1 MVSAEC
7 SASPERQTSPTNAL
21 DLVLKYAA
29 VFAALVYG
37 VGFLEE
43 IEYASW
49 LGVGSVDFPLA
60 NPRYFAVGS
69 LMLLACLWSVA
80 LVLPAVLPP
89 GPWTIRRAGSDEE
102 TLRRLTK
109 EMEKVNYAIA
119 TIAAFV
125 LAFAGS
131 HWAYFLPTVPALRL
145 SAVVLLINAIAL
157 AIVRSPDR
165 YFRLPIGHQLGV
177 MLTLA
182 ALLAVFSVQC
192 GYAHWC
198 REAQTTGA
206 KTRLLVAPEAVE
218 GARMLGVVF
227 SDEKRA
233 SGLPEVTEP
242 VRVLFEGDRAYVLRL
257 KSGTIVQLSK
267 EKIWGIRP

>member
-1 MVSAEC
+1 MGSAEC
-7 SASPERQTSPTNAL
+7 SASPERQISPTDAL

-29 VFAALVYG
+29 VFATLVYG

-69 LMLLACLWSVA
+69 LMLLACLLSVA

-109 EMEKVNYAIA
+109 EMGKVNYAIA

-125 LAFAGS
+125 RLRGKPLGLFFADGTGVAIIRSCASDKCDRSCHVTRLRRARKLEGAPAVFGREHPEMLATRDDGVKR
-131 HWAYFLPTVPALRL
+131 WRLLPGDTSLGKW
-145 SAVVLLINAIAL
+145 
-157 AIVRSPDR
+157 
-165 YFRLPIGHQLGV
+165 RLPLHS
-177 MLTLA
+177 A
-182 ALLAVFSVQC
+182 
-192 GYAHWC
+192 
-198 REAQTTGA
+198 
-206 KTRLLVAPEAVE
+206 
-218 GARMLGVVF
+218 GARF
-227 SDEKRA
+227 A
-233 SGLPEVTEP
+233 
-242 VRVLFEGDRAYVLRL
+242 
-257 KSGTIVQLSK
+257 Q
-267 EKIWGIRP
+267 